1 LLSIE
6 GKFESFIKN
15 VIMIFGF
22 ENSGFINKMEFE
34 SFLENM
40 CCGVMNIVTP
50 PELILNPQE
59 KKHFLHKMQQ
69 CPHISKGVN

>member
-1 LLSIE
+1 MVACILLSIE

-22 ENSGFINKMEFE
+22 ENSGFINQMEFE
-34 SFLENM
+34 NFFENM

-50 PELILNPQE
+50 PELIINGQE
-59 KKHFLHKMQQ
+59 KKHFSQNMQ
-69 CPHISKGVN
+69 